1 MLHSSHALV
10 ALRGRLRHA
19 VRAVAPSAALLA
31 VLGSAAHAQTFYVD
45 ALSGSCSN
53 SGAGTEAQPYCT
65 ITAAVTAHKGAGIT
79 IMVKPGIYRE
89 QVTVPASGASGSPF
103 VIQAAGP
110 GVVIDGSDDFS
121 NAAQWTLLSGN
132 VWLASSVSW
141 GPLQVFLDGA
151 RIDSSTVAPASLPS
165 RSYRWV
171 SGSGLYVNAGGG
183 SPATHMALVGHRKYG
198 FNLSTKS
205 FVTMD
210 GFEISH
216 TEDRGINMQT
226 GCTDLI
232 VSNNKVTFANS
243 YGIQT
248 VNGQRMT
255 ISGNTV
261 SDCNF
266 HGIGVTAGASACV
279 VSNNESFRNAKPG
292 TRVANGIYL
301 FGATGNTISGNR
313 LHDNQDT
320 GLQFSG
326 AANNNVSF
334 NNRSWSNGDHGY
346 DHLGSTGMIH
356 VNDLAYGNFLD
367 GFSFEGTAPG
377 GQVHNCIAVNN
388 GEYDLWVDDSSLPS
402 FVSDYNLF
410 WNSTAQAAIKVG
422 STTYATLAAYQASL
436 GGPEPHSKGADPKF
450 TNAAAG
456 DFRLLAGSP
465 AIDAGS
471 STALNW
477 PATDAMGAARMDDP
491 ASANQGDG
499 AVAFGDMGALEF
511 DPGTVVPTPHAPVVI
526 APATVKSV
534 KGQVVTFTVS
544 ASDSDGDAITSLT
557 MVAVKMPANNGAT
570 FTPNATNTGG
580 TFTWNP
586 GAKLTGTFSVKFVA
600 ANALSGSATTSIQ
613 IKAASKKVEDG
624 SAEPEPVGVPVVAM
638 SQPWPN
644 PSAGEMNFTLDLP
657 EASDVDLGVFDMQGR
672 CVYQEARS
680 LSAGRSTLSWNGL
693 SSSRQR
699 VGSGMYFVR
708 AKVGDVVLMRRVV
721 RF

>member
-1 MLHSSHALV
+1 
-10 ALRGRLRHA
+10 
-19 VRAVAPSAALLA
+19 
-31 VLGSAAHAQTFYVD
+31 
-45 ALSGSCSN
+45 
-53 SGAGTEAQPYCT
+53 
-65 ITAAVTAHKGAGIT
+65 
-79 IMVKPGIYRE
+79 
-89 QVTVPASGASGSPF
+89 
-103 VIQAAGP
+103 
-110 GVVIDGSDDFS
+110 
-121 NAAQWTLLSGN
+121 
-132 VWLASSVSW
+132 
-141 GPLQVFLDGA
+141 
-151 RIDSSTVAPASLPS
+151 
-165 RSYRWV
+165 
-171 SGSGLYVNAGGG
+171 
-183 SPATHMALVGHRKYG
+183 
-198 FNLSTKS
+198 
-205 FVTMD
+205 
-210 GFEISH
+210 
-216 TEDRGINMQT
+216 
-226 GCTDLI
+226 
-232 VSNNKVTFANS
+232 
-243 YGIQT
+243 
-248 VNGQRMT
+248 
-255 ISGNTV
+255 
-261 SDCNF
+261 
-266 HGIGVTAGASACV
+266 
-279 VSNNESFRNAKPG
+279 
-292 TRVANGIYL
+292 
-301 FGATGNTISGNR
+301 
-313 LHDNQDT
+313 
-320 GLQFSG
+320 
-326 AANNNVSF
+326 
-334 NNRSWSNGDHGY
+334 
-346 DHLGSTGMIH
+346 
-356 VNDLAYGNFLD
+356 
-367 GFSFEGTAPG
+367 
-377 GQVHNCIAVNN
+377 VHNCIAVNN

-644 PSAGEMNFTLDLP
+644 PSAGGMNFTLDLP

-699 VGSGMYFVR
+699 VGTGMYFVR
-708 AKVGDVVLMRRVV
+708 AKVGGVVLMRRVV